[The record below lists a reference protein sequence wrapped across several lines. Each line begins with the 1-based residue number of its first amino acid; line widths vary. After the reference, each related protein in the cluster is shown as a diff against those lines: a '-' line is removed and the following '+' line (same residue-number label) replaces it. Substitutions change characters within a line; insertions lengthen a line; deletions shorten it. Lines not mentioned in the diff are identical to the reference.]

1 MVSGVKWND
10 KDSTSRPS
18 AQPGKRSSGLQ
29 AEELAARF
37 LTRHGLR
44 VIERNYRCRGGEID
58 LVCRDGRTLVFVE
71 VRYRQ
76 HHSHGGAAD
85 SITTRKQ
92 GRIVLAARHYLA
104 SHSCTDADCRFDCL
118 LFDALSETTITWL
131 RHAFDAA

>member
-18 AQPGKRSSGLQ
+18 AQPGKRNSGLQ

-44 VIERNYRCRGGEID
+44 VIERNYRCPGGEID
-58 LVCRDGRTLVFVE
+58 LVCREGRTLVFVE

-76 HHSHGGAAD
+76 HLSHGGAAG
-85 SITTRKQ
+85 SITAGKQ
-92 GRIVLAARHYLA
+92 RRIVLAARHYLA
-104 SHSCTDADCRFDCL
+104 SHSCAGVDCRFDCL
-118 LFDALSETTITWL
+118 LLDDLAETAIVWV
-131 RHAFDAA
+131 RNAFDAA